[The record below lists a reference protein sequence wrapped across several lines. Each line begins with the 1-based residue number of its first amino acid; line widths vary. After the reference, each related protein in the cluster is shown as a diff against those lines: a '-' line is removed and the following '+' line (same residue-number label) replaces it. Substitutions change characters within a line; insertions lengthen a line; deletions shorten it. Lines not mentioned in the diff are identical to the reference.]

1 MLSPILDSQFA
12 VRLGAMLVIVLLVAS
27 WEILKPRR
35 PLSISKPLRWTN
47 NWLISALNSALLSL
61 VFPIMAVGVAMLA
74 DEKNWGLFNVLE
86 VPALLS
92 IPLFVLAFDFAIYW
106 QHRLY
111 HLVPI
116 LWRLHRMHHADPDF
130 DVSTGIRF
138 HPVSIIVSMLI
149 KMLVVVALGPPA
161 IAVLISEVLLNVMS
175 MFNHGNI
182 YIPPRID
189 KILRRILVTPDMHR
203 LHHSVIVQET
213 NSNFGFNF
221 PWWDRLFGSYRDQPK
236 GGHAAMEIGIRG
248 FQNEHE
254 QMLHRLLLHPLY
266 TRATG

>member
-1 MLSPILDSQFA
+1 VP
-12 VRLGAMLVIVLLVAS
+12 RLTGDI
-27 WEILKPRR
+27 P
-35 PLSISKPLRWTN
+35 
-47 NWLISALNSALLSL
+47 SALSRSRANRA
-61 VFPIMAVGVAMLA
+61 P
-74 DEKNWGLFNVLE
+74 
-86 VPALLS
+86 LS

-149 KMLVVVALGPPA
+149 KMLLVAALGPPA
-161 IAVLISEVLLNVMS
+161 IAVLISEVLLNVTS

-213 NSNFGFNF
+213 NNNFGFNF
-221 PWWDRLFGSYRDQPK
+221 PW
-236 GGHAAMEIGIRG
+236 
-248 FQNEHE
+248 
-254 QMLHRLLLHPLY
+254 
-266 TRATG
+266 